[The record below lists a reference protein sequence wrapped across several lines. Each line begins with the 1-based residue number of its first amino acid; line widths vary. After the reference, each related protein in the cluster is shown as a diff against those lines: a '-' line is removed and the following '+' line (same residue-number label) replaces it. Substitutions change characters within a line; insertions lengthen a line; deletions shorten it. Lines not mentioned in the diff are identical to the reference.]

1 MRELTD
7 KEIEA
12 VAGGENITIPDK
24 VPVVIKFAQNI
35 DWVSTQAVTRI
46 WIPIRSMVACNEG
59 ASINARR
66 LAFGRLVGGRVRAS
80 SRHRSFDFFR
90 RP

>member
-24 VPVVIKFAQNI
+24 EPVVIKFAQNI
-35 DWVSTQAVTRI
+35 DWV
-46 WIPIRSMVACNEG
+46 
-59 ASINARR
+59 INPSGYTY
-66 LAFGRLVGGRVRAS
+66 LDTHQIHGGL
-80 SRHRSFDFFR
+80 
-90 RP
+90 